1 MEHDID
7 NNMMQRRMALSR
19 VVGLM
24 AGGLGLVAFGGC
36 ASRAPAPPA
45 APPKPLRLVAVMP
58 VTQRTLVENT
68 GFGAR
73 AVVPV
78 VVPVNTG
85 QRGSGGSAAAAV
97 GVGLVGLAVAYGV
110 ASRQRSERAALLD
123 ALSAVDFD
131 PAGHVN
137 QRLADVL
144 AQRGVQVVRVTDPD
158 VAAEVWSGQ
167 FGRLP
172 PGVDAVL
179 DVSVLESG
187 YYSSM
192 RAGGYSPQL
201 HLRAVL
207 LPTVPDAE
215 ELASFSYYADWRD
228 AGKETRWV
236 TTPKALT
243 FEKLEG
249 LKAEAASVRAGL
261 GEVADRLVGMVVGD
275 VQAMAAVQVVPP

>member
-1 MEHDID
+1 M
-7 NNMMQRRMALSR
+7 
-19 VVGLM
+19 
-24 AGGLGLVAFGGC
+24 
-36 ASRAPAPPA
+36 
-45 APPKPLRLVAVMP
+45 
-58 VTQRTLVENT
+58 
-68 GFGAR
+68 
-73 AVVPV
+73 
-78 VVPVNTG
+78 
-85 QRGSGGSAAAAV
+85 
-97 GVGLVGLAVAYGV
+97 
-110 ASRQRSERAALLD
+110 
-123 ALSAVDFD
+123 
-131 PAGHVN
+131 N

-144 AQRGVQVVRVTDPD
+144 AQRGVQVVRVTDQT

-167 FGRLP
+167 FGQLP

-215 ELASFSYYADWRD
+215 ELASFSYYADWRE

-249 LKAEAASVRAGL
+249 LKAEAASVLVGL
-261 GEVADRLVGMVVGD
+261 GEVADRLVGQRPV
-275 VQAMAAVQVVPP
+275 A